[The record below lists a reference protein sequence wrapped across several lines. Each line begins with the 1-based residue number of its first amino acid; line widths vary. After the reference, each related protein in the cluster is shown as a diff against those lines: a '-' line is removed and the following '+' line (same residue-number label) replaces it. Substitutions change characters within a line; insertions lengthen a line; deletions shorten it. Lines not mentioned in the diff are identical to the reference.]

1 MLPAKIHEN
10 PWFFLFDSAISFLRD
25 LCSGKQSR
33 QAVCVEER
41 GGAKEEG
48 GARERERKEEGGARE
63 VPPEKC
69 QYLPKPESKTKESHS
84 VLATEEQVS

>member
-1 MLPAKIHEN
+1 M
-10 PWFFLFDSAISFLRD
+10 
-25 LCSGKQSR
+25 
-33 QAVCVEER
+33 EER

-69 QYLPKPESKTKESHS
+69 QYLPKPESKTKEK
-84 VLATEEQVS
+84 VIQCYLQKNPIVSLSFNL

>member
-1 MLPAKIHEN
+1 
-10 PWFFLFDSAISFLRD
+10 
-25 LCSGKQSR
+25 
-33 QAVCVEER
+33 VEER

-48 GARERERKEEGGARE
+48 GARERERKEEGGGARE

-84 VLATEEQVS
+84 VLAAEELWALGAIIF